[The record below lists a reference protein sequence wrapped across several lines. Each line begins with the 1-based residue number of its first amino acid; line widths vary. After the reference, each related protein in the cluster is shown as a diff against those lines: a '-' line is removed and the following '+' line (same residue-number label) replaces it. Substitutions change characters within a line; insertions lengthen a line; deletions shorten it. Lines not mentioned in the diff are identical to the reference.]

1 MMTAN
6 GAAAMN
12 QSSQLIVVPSC
23 FSMKPSATMF
33 CAAAVLMPTFQM
45 LSACAT
51 AISMMAA
58 NLLLRGTPKTAM
70 MPMTI
75 GTMHETRAVV
85 LGTKKLR
92 TKPTQMTPANT

>member
-1 MMTAN
+1 
-6 GAAAMN
+6 
-12 QSSQLIVVPSC
+12 
-23 FSMKPSATMF
+23 MKPSATMF